1 MNIVGE
7 SRAFE
12 KSLDTREEEREEEKE
27 AHGRLN
33 SLEGGR
39 GKGKWNEGIKREK
52 ALPMNRIKSVF
63 VRNLVSGSLDTD
75 SASSRGSIIP
85 TRNYT
90 IFATRANEDNGQ
102 TKRESHLDPV

>member
-39 GKGKWNEGIKREK
+39 GKGEVEWRHKTREGTPDEPNKKRFR
-52 ALPMNRIKSVF
+52 AQSRFRFARHRLGIVAGIDN
-63 VRNLVSGSLDTD
+63 TD
-75 SASSRGSIIP
+75 AELYHFRDSCER
-85 TRNYT
+85 R
-90 IFATRANEDNGQ
+90 
-102 TKRESHLDPV
+102 